1 MKSVSPSFLRLLPLA
16 FSALIAGCQSLPA
29 GERPA
34 NALYCDN
41 FMVYGM
47 CARDVNEDGVVDY
60 VYFEKTEEAFM
71 FRPGAERLF
80 PRNLDMH
87 PCATPMDEEVVAT
100 TSRVFFVDEETT
112 LLEKTDIRGSLM
124 LKYMAAL
131 PEITACN
138 LRRENSM
145 GDE

>member
-1 MKSVSPSFLRLLPLA
+1 MFSRSLFVLLCAASVVSCRSYPN
-16 FSALIAGCQSLPA
+16 
-29 GERPA
+29 GERPS

-41 FMVYGM
+41 FMVYEM
-47 CARDVNEDGVVDY
+47 CARDMNRDGVVEF
-60 VYFEKTEEAFM
+60 VYFQESQQAFM
-71 FRPGAERLF
+71 YRPDAERLL
-80 PRNLDMH
+80 PRGLEMH
-87 PCATPMDEEVVAT
+87 PCATEMDEDVVRT

-138 LRRENSM
+138 LRRESSE
-145 GDE
+145 DSASTDS

>member
-1 MKSVSPSFLRLLPLA
+1 MKCLLTIFLRPL
-16 FSALIAGCQSLPA
+16 LIALATLVMGCQSLPQGA
-29 GERPA
+29 RPA

-47 CARDVNEDGVVDY
+47 CARDMNRDGEVDY
-60 VYFEKTEEAFM
+60 VYFEESEQAFM
-71 FRPGAERLF
+71 YRPGAERLF
-80 PRNLDMH
+80 PRGLDMH
-87 PCATPMDEEVVAT
+87 PCATPMDEDVVAT

-138 LRRENSM
+138 LCREKNE
-145 GDE
+145 DE

>member
-1 MKSVSPSFLRLLPLA
+1 MKCVSPTLLRFLPVA
-16 FSALIAGCQSLPA
+16 FSAIVMGCQSLPEGA
-29 GERPA
+29 RPA

-47 CARDVNEDGVVDY
+47 CARDMNKDGEVDF
-60 VYFEKTEEAFM
+60 VYFEDSKQAFM
-71 FRPGAERLF
+71 FRRGAERLF
-80 PRNLDMH
+80 PRNLEMH
-87 PCATPMDEEVVAT
+87 PCATPMDEDVVTT

-112 LLEKTDIRGSLM
+112 LLEKTDIRGNLM

-138 LRRENSM
+138 LRREKA
-145 GDE
+145 EEQ

>member
-1 MKSVSPSFLRLLPLA
+1 MKPVSAPFLRLLPLLGSILLA
-16 FSALIAGCQSLPA
+16 ACQSMPE

-47 CARDVNEDGVVDY
+47 CARDVNKDGVVDY
-60 VYFEKTEEAFM
+60 VYFEESEQAFM

-80 PRNLDMH
+80 PRNLVMH
-87 PCATPMDEEVVAT
+87 PCATAMDEEVVAT
-100 TSRVFFVDEETT
+100 TSRVFYVDEQTT

-138 LRRENSM
+138 LRGENAK
-145 GDE
+145 DE